1 MIEKFLNKLGLYTKE
16 QYLEVKAKKEKVESD
31 YENVIA
37 ALKVCEDEKRV
48 ILAENNNLKTAYEN
62 RKKQI
67 DLLLSDFEKLEDEKE
82 EFKKEIEKLRLK
94 IARSVKR
101 RKK

>member
-1 MIEKFLNKLGLYTKE
+1 MIEKFLNRLGFYTKE

-37 ALKVCEDEKRV
+37 ALKVCEDEKRI

-67 DLLLSDFEKLEDEKE
+67 DLLLSDFEKLENEKE
-82 EFKKEIEKLRLK
+82 KFKKGVERLRLK
-94 IARSVKR
+94 IARGVKR
-101 RKK
+101 RRR